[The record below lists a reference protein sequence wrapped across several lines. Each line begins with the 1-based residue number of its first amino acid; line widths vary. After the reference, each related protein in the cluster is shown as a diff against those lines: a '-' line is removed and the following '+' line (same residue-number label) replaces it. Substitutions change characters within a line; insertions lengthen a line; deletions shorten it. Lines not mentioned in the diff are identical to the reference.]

1 MIDFFVKKWYNNIYR
16 DLLTVQKKEVLH
28 NAQSRTIA
36 VRLFLNHEGCG
47 NHFHHRRCSSR
58 NRPCCPGCGENLQ
71 PVPLKLKEG
80 TFSKKEEVSL
90 FEFFL
95 VENYY
100 IISIDYL

>member
-1 MIDFFVKKWYNNIYR
+1 M
-16 DLLTVQKKEVLH
+16 QKKEVLH

-47 NHFHHRRCSSR
+47 NLFHHRRRSSG
-58 NRPCCPGCGENLQ
+58 NWPCCPGCGENLQ

-90 FEFFL
+90 FEVFL